1 MIRHVV
7 AVAVIVLLSSS
18 SLFAQN
24 AELTVNVASADV
36 HRSPSNGSPVIGKA
50 PRGTRLEVTRELGSW
65 VRVSWPDVQ
74 EGAGYVHVSAGSIA
88 NRSTSDPKRTQIFSS
103 RPGSEP
109 VSTRTSTPADSAATA
124 ATAAQRPLSPRPTYV
139 ATPTHTIGLGG
150 RLGGTT
156 LGFGASARAWSQGPL
171 GVQLEVA
178 RYGHTD
184 ALAADRVTSLQF
196 APSAIYSLPDAV
208 TGAVWLRPYL
218 GAGVD
223 LYRMRMSSSI
233 PSVDSVTANRWG
245 VMTFGG
251 GELTFANVPQFAL
264 SADVG
269 YHWAKT
275 PFLGIEL
282 GGLGFAVSGHWYVK

>member
-74 EGAGYVHVSAGSIA
+74 EGAGYVHVTAGSIA
-88 NRSTSDPKRTQIFSS
+88 NRSTTSDPKRTQIFSS
-103 RPGSEP
+103 RPAPESVP
-109 VSTRTSTPADSAATA
+109 TRTSAPADSAAN
-124 ATAAQRPLSPRPTYV
+124 AAQRPLSPRPAYV

-156 LGFGASARAWSQGPL
+156 LGFGASARAWSQGPF

-178 RYGHTD
+178 RYAHTD
-184 ALAADRVTSLQF
+184 AGVPDHVTSIQF
-196 APSAIYSLPDAV
+196 APSAIYSLPDTV
-208 TGAVWLRPYL
+208 TGSVWLRPYL

-223 LYRMRMSSSI
+223 WYRMRMSSSI
-233 PSVDSVTANRWG
+233 PSVDSVTGNRWG
-245 VMTFGG
+245 MLAFGG
-251 GELTFANVPQFAL
+251 GELTFPNVPQFAL

-275 PFLGIEL
+275 PFLGIDL